1 MRLADGEARR
11 KAQQLRFQ
19 LTSDP
24 LDFVTKVA
32 QVPVSTR
39 SGHVVF
45 APLVD
50 TDCSLS
56 ARIAEAP
63 MGGFSATPQDF
74 LNQDE
79 SPRGIMYTKRV
90 VTWQYQPL
98 SRSSCS
104 YSRHF

>member
-1 MRLADGEARR
+1 M
-11 KAQQLRFQ
+11 
-19 LTSDP
+19 
-24 LDFVTKVA
+24 TKVA

-39 SGHVVF
+39 SWHVVL

-50 TDCSLS
+50 TDFSLS
-56 ARIAEAP
+56 ARIAAAL
-63 MGGFSATPQDF
+63 MGGFYTTPQDF

-90 VTWQYQPL
+90 FTWLYQPL